1 MGTNKNM
8 SQMKEQQQQQNP
20 ENSSETEITN
30 LPDKKFR
37 EMVTR
42 MLYKL
47 EHTIDELRELQPRVG
62 KFNKRSQ
69 SEMRKTI
76 MKMEIH

>member
-1 MGTNKNM
+1 M
-8 SQMKEQQQQQNP
+8 SQMKEQQQQQQNP
-20 ENSSETEITN
+20 EKNSSETEITN
-30 LPDKKFR
+30 LPDKKSR
-37 EMVTR
+37 EIVTR